1 VPVTFQEQLRVPVR
15 WWVLAAVAVLAL
27 VVAAAAAVGLEVA
40 VPAGLLAGA
49 GLLAW
54 LLGMSRLRTQVDGTG
69 LRVGAA
75 HLPAW
80 AVGEVAVLRGDEAA
94 RAEGTAADPRAYYV
108 LRGWVNDAVRVSV
121 ADPNDPVPY
130 WLVSSRRPDELARA
144 LAGVRARSS

>member
-27 VVAAAAAVGLEVA
+27 FVAAAASVGAQVA
-40 VPAGLLAGA
+40 VLAALLAAAGLS
-49 GLLAW
+49 AW
-54 LLGMSRLRTQVDGTG
+54 LLGMSRLRTEVDGRG

-80 AVGEVAVLRGDEAA
+80 ALGEVAVLRGDEAA

-108 LRGWVNDAVRVSV
+108 LRGWVSDAVRVGV
-121 ADPNDPVPY
+121 ADPTDPVPY
-130 WLVSSRRPDELARA
+130 WIVSSRHPDELARA
-144 LAGVRARSS
+144 LDDVRVRSS